1 MKKDFFCLTG
11 VLISSFFVAFL
22 NYIALK
28 FNLFWIFSWFDIP
41 LHFLGGV
48 FVSFLTSYIIFL
60 KLENVSYLKFLII
73 NTVTVL
79 VFGFFWEVFE
89 LKIGSTS
96 FDDLIYFSDT
106 GMDFVADILGSIITS
121 ILIYFKK

>member
-1 MKKDFFCLTG
+1 
-11 VLISSFFVAFL
+11 
-22 NYIALK
+22 
-28 FNLFWIFSWFDIP
+28 
-41 LHFLGGV
+41 
-48 FVSFLTSYIIFL
+48 
-60 KLENVSYLKFLII
+60 
-73 NTVTVL
+73 VTVL